1 VVKRGDLYL
10 VKKPGS
16 GDPKRQRVFVVVSH
30 QSLLDTSYST
40 VICAPVY
47 SNYHG
52 LKTQVLVG
60 RDEGLK
66 TESAIHCDNLTS
78 IPRNALTDHKGTLSI
93 EKLQLLDEAL
103 AVALGLR

>member
-1 VVKRGDLYL
+1 VRRGDLYL
-10 VKKPGS
+10 VKKPGG

-30 QSLLDTSYST
+30 QGLLDTSYST

-52 LKTQVLVG
+52 LNTQVLVG
-60 RDEGLK
+60 KDEGLK
-66 TESAIHCDNLTS
+66 AESAIHCDNLAS

-93 EKLQLLDEAL
+93 EKLQHLDEAL